1 MAAAAAITPIVMPKW
16 GLSMAEGTVVSW
28 LVEEGTS
35 IAVGMPIL
43 EVESDK
49 IANAVEAPDPGL
61 LRRRIASAGE
71 LLPVKA
77 LLGVMAPPEVSDAEI
92 DTYVAA
98 YVVPAAAEG
107 DEAEAGPAY
116 LWAEVDG
123 IRVRYGRR
131 GDEAS
136 GATSQAAPVLF
147 LHGFGGDLDN
157 WLFNLDA
164 VAAAAPVIA
173 LDLPGH
179 GQSDARL
186 PGAATLADLATFVL
200 HFLDNLGV
208 QRVHVVGHSM
218 GGAIAAQMALA
229 APERV
234 ASLVLIA
241 SAGLGGEI
249 NGGYIDGFV
258 AAATKRE
265 LKPVLEQLFAD
276 PALVSR
282 QMLDDV
288 LKYKRLDGVSQILAQ
303 LGATL
308 FGGGRQAGQ
317 PVAQL
322 AGSGVP
328 MTLVWG
334 QEDRIIPAAHAANAP
349 AGANVHVIG
358 GAGHMVM
365 MEKAGEVNALILA
378 QVQGVVRAEPS

>member
-35 IAVGMPIL
+35 ITVGMPIL

-61 LRRRIASAGE
+61 LRRKLAVAGE

-77 LLGVMAPPEVSDAEI
+77 LLGVMAPPEVSEAEVDA
-92 DTYVAA
+92 YVAA

-107 DEAEAGPAY
+107 DEADAGPAY

-136 GATSQAAPVLF
+136 DKTPVLF

-200 HFLDNLGV
+200 HFLDDLGV
-208 QRVHVVGHSM
+208 QRVHVVAHSM

-229 APERV
+229 APQRI

-241 SAGLGGEI
+241 SAGLGAEI

-276 PALVSR
+276 PTLVSR
-282 QMLDDV
+282 QMIDDV
-288 LKYKRLDGVSQILAQ
+288 LRFKRLDGVSQVLAQ

-308 FGGGRQAGQ
+308 FGAGGQAGQ

-328 MTLVWG
+328 TTLVWG

-378 QVQGVVRAEPS
+378 QVKMAS